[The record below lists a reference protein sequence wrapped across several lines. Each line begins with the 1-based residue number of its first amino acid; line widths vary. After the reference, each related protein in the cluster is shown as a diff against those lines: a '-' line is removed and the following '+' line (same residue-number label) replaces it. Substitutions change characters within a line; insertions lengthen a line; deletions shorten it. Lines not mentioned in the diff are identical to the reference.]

1 MTVATPAE
9 QHRLAITGMSC
20 AGCVAAVETA
30 LRGVPGVAE
39 AQVSFADRTAM
50 VTGGV
55 PAATLI
61 HAVRDAGYDAAE
73 LRDAAAETERDAAEQ
88 AHYRRLIRNTVV
100 AGVLAAPLMIA
111 EMAGWLPALATPAG
125 QTFWIATGLLTLAA
139 MVYSGGHF
147 FTGAW
152 RQFRHHNANMDTL
165 IALGTGS
172 AWFYSML
179 VALFPASV
187 PSLARHAYFEAA
199 VTIIA
204 LINLGSA
211 LESRARGKASAAI
224 QRLLGL
230 QPKTARIIEGDQERD
245 VPIETLGLGALIRV
259 RPGEKIPVDGEI
271 TDGQSTVDEAMLTGE
286 PLPTTKRA
294 GDPVTGGTLNQTGTF
309 VFRATRVGETTVL
322 AHIIASVRQA
332 QASKPPI
339 ARLADRVAAV
349 FVPSVLIVAV
359 LTTLAW
365 FNFGPEP
372 RLSYMLVASLTV
384 LIIACPCALG
394 LATPIS
400 IMVGVG
406 KAAEYGILI
415 RDGAALQ
422 RAGQLTTIVLDKTG
436 TITIGR
442 PTVTTVVAAPG
453 FDETEVFRLAAGLE
467 AGSEHPLA
475 RAILDAARERGLP
488 IPPVER
494 FEAIAGQG
502 ATGQVEGWALLVGNR
517 RLLEERGI
525 DAAPLRDEA
534 ERLAAQGQTPVFVAV
549 DGRLAGL
556 VTVADPLKPDS
567 AAAIARLQDLGLRL
581 ALLTGDHAA
590 TARAIAAQVGIE
602 MVFAEVPPTAK
613 ADVIAELQAGGAVV
627 GMVGDGINDAP
638 ALARADVGLAMGT
651 GTDIAIE
658 SAGITLVRGSLHGI
672 ADAIAISRATLSN
685 IRQNLVG
692 AFLYNTLGIPLA
704 AGALYP
710 ATGLL
715 LNPMLAGAAMALSSF
730 TVVSNANRLRGFRPP
745 HLRPISLQERGE
757 PAVTPASR

>member
-1 MTVATPAE
+1 MTVATPVE
-9 QHRLAITGMSC
+9 PHRLAITGMSC
-20 AGCVAAVETA
+20 AGCVAAVEIA

-39 AQVSFADRTAM
+39 AQVNLAERTAQI
-50 VTGGV
+50 TGRV
-55 PAATLI
+55 PVADLI
-61 HAVRDAGYDAAE
+61 RAVRAAGYDAAE
-73 LRDAAAETERDAAEQ
+73 LRDEIAKTERDAAEQ
-88 AHYRRLIRNTVV
+88 THYRRLIRNTVV
-100 AGVLAAPLMIA
+100 AGALAAPLMIA
-111 EMAGWLPALATPAG
+111 EMAGWLPALTTPTG
-125 QTFWIATGLLTLAA
+125 RLFWILTGLLTLAA

-147 FTGAW
+147 FAGAW

-224 QRLLGL
+224 SRLLGL
-230 QPKTARIIEGDQERD
+230 QPRTARLVEGDQERD
-245 VPIETLGLGALIRV
+245 VPIETLGIGALIRV

-271 TDGQSTVDEAMLTGE
+271 TEGQSIVDEAMLTGE
-286 PLPTTKRA
+286 PLPVSKRA
-294 GDPVTGGTLNQTGTF
+294 GDPVTGGALNQTGSF
-309 VFRATRVGETTVL
+309 VFRATRVGADTVL

-332 QASKPPI
+332 QSSKPPI
-339 ARLADRVAAV
+339 ARLADQVAAV
-349 FVPSVLIVAV
+349 FVPAVLIVAV
-359 LTTLAW
+359 LTALAW

-372 RLSYMLVASLTV
+372 RLSYMLVTTLTV

-406 KAAEYGILI
+406 KAAEHGILI

-422 RAGQLTTIVLDKTG
+422 RAGQLTAIVLDKTG
-436 TITIGR
+436 TVTIGR
-442 PTVTTVVAAPG
+442 PTVAAVVVAPG
-453 FDETEVFRLAAGLE
+453 FDESEVFRLAAGLE

-475 RAILDAARERGLP
+475 RTILDAARERGLA
-488 IPPVER
+488 IPSTQR

-502 ATGQVEGWALLVGNR
+502 AVGQVENRALWVGNR
-517 RLLEERGI
+517 RLLEEHGI
-525 DAAPLRDEA
+525 EAAPLRADA
-534 ERLAAQGQTPVFVAV
+534 ERWAAQGQTLVWVAV
-549 DGRLAGL
+549 DGRVAG
-556 VTVADPLKPDS
+556 VIAVADPLKPDS
-567 AAAIARLQDLGLRL
+567 AAAIARLRDLGLRL
-581 ALLTGDHAA
+581 VLLTGDHAA
-590 TARAIAAQVGIE
+590 TARAIATQVGIE
-602 MVFAEVPPTAK
+602 TVFAEVPPTAK
-613 ADVIAELQAGGAVV
+613 AAVIAELQAGCAVV

-672 ADAIAISRATLSN
+672 ADAIAISRATLGN
-685 IRQNLVG
+685 IRQNLFG

-704 AGALYP
+704 AGVLYP
-710 ATGLL
+710 ATGIL

-745 HLRPISLQERGE
+745 HPRPLSHERGGSKATRKFE
-757 PAVTPASR
+757 

>member
-1 MTVATPAE
+1 ME
-9 QHRLAITGMSC
+9 QTTTAAPSFHHRLAITGMSC

-30 LRGVPGVAE
+30 LRSAPGVAE
-39 AQVSFADRTAM
+39 AQVNFADRTAQI
-50 VTGGV
+50 TANV
-55 PAATLI
+55 PAETLI
-61 HAVRDAGYDAAE
+61 QAVRAAGYDAAE
-73 LRDAAAETERDAAEQ
+73 LRDEASAEAEREAAEQ
-88 AHYRRLIRNTVV
+88 AHYRRLLRNTVV
-100 AGVLAAPLMIA
+100 AGALAAPLMAA
-111 EMAGWLPALATPAG
+111 EMAGWLPALATPNG
-125 QTFWIATGLLTLAA
+125 QMFWIAAGLLTLAA

-172 AWFYSML
+172 AWVYSML
-179 VALFPASV
+179 VALFPSSV
-187 PSLARHAYFEAA
+187 PSLAQHAYFEAA

-204 LINLGSA
+204 LVNLGSA
-211 LESRARGKASAAI
+211 LESRARGKTSAAI
-224 QRLLGL
+224 RRLLGL
-230 QPKTARIIEGDQERD
+230 QPKTARLVEGDQERD
-245 VPIETLGLGALIRV
+245 VPITTLGVGALIRV
-259 RPGEKIPVDGEI
+259 RPGEKIPVDGAI
-271 TDGQSTVDEAMLTGE
+271 VAGQSTVDEAMLTGE
-286 PLPTTKRA
+286 PLPVVKQA
-294 GDPVTGGTLNQTGTF
+294 SDPVTGGTVNQTGSF
-309 VFRATRVGETTVL
+309 VFRATRVGADTVL

-332 QASKPPI
+332 QNSKPPI
-339 ARLADRVAAV
+339 GRLADRVAAI

-359 LTTLAW
+359 LTALAW

-372 RLSYMLVASLTV
+372 RAGFMLVTTLTV

-422 RAGQLTTIVLDKTG
+422 RTGQLTTIVLDKTG
-436 TITIGR
+436 TVTTGR
-442 PTVTTVVAAPG
+442 PTVTAVLAAPG
-453 FDETEVFRLAAGLE
+453 FDEAEVFRLAAGLE

-475 RAILDAARERGLP
+475 RAILDAAHERGLA
-488 IPPVER
+488 IPAVER
-494 FEAIAGQG
+494 FAAIAGHG
-502 ATGQVEGWALLVGNR
+502 ASGVVEGRALLAGNR
-517 RLLEERGI
+517 RLLEEQGI
-525 DAAPLRDEA
+525 DAAPLHADA

-549 DGRLAGL
+549 DGQPAGILAI
-556 VTVADPLKPDS
+556 ADPLKPDS
-567 AAAIARLQDLGLRL
+567 IAAIARLRELGLQV

-590 TARAIAAQVGIE
+590 TARAIAEQVGIE
-602 MVFAEVPPTAK
+602 TVFAEVLPTAK
-613 ADVIAELQAGGAVV
+613 AEVIAGLQAEGAVV

-658 SAGITLVRGSLHGI
+658 SAGITLARGSLHGI
-672 ADAIAISRATLSN
+672 ADAIAISRATLGN

-715 LNPMLAGAAMALSSF
+715 LDPMLAGAAMALSSF
-730 TVVSNANRLRGFRPP
+730 TVVSNANRLRGFRP
-745 HLRPISLQERGE
+745 QEKS
-757 PAVTPASR
+757 P

>member
-1 MTVATPAE
+1 MTVATPVE
-9 QHRLAITGMSC
+9 PHRLAITGMSC
-20 AGCVAAVETA
+20 AGCVAAVEIA

-39 AQVSFADRTAM
+39 AQVNLAERTAQI
-50 VTGGV
+50 TGRV
-55 PAATLI
+55 PAADLI
-61 HAVRDAGYDAAE
+61 RAVRAAGYDATE

-100 AGVLAAPLMIA
+100 AGALAAPLMIA
-111 EMAGWLPALATPAG
+111 EMAGWLPALTTPAG
-125 QTFWIATGLLTLAA
+125 RLFWILTGLLTLAA

-147 FTGAW
+147 FAGAW

-224 QRLLGL
+224 SRLLGL
-230 QPKTARIIEGDQERD
+230 QPRTARLVEGDQERD
-245 VPIETLGLGALIRV
+245 VPIETLGIGALIRV

-271 TDGQSTVDEAMLTGE
+271 TDGQSIVDEAMLTGE
-286 PLPTTKRA
+286 PLPVSKRA
-294 GDPVTGGTLNQTGTF
+294 GDPVTGGALNQTGSF
-309 VFRATRVGETTVL
+309 VFRATRVGADTVL

-332 QASKPPI
+332 QSSQPPI
-339 ARLADRVAAV
+339 ARLADQVAAV
-349 FVPSVLIVAV
+349 FVPAVLIVAV
-359 LTTLAW
+359 LTALAW

-372 RLSYMLVASLTV
+372 RLSYMLVTTLTV

-406 KAAEYGILI
+406 KAAEHGILI

-422 RAGQLTTIVLDKTG
+422 RAGQLTAIVLDKTG
-436 TITIGR
+436 TVTIGR
-442 PTVTTVVAAPG
+442 PTVTAVVVAPG
-453 FDETEVFRLAAGLE
+453 FDESEVFRLAAGLE

-475 RAILDAARERGLP
+475 RAILDAARERGLV
-488 IPPVER
+488 IPSTQR

-502 ATGQVEGWALLVGNR
+502 AVGQVENRALRVGNR
-517 RLLEERGI
+517 RLLEEHGI
-525 DAAPLRDEA
+525 EAAPLHADA
-534 ERLAAQGQTPVFVAV
+534 ERWAAQGQTLVWVAV
-549 DGRLAGL
+549 DGRVAG
-556 VTVADPLKPDS
+556 VIAVADPLKPDS
-567 AAAIARLQDLGLRL
+567 AAAIARLRDLGLRL
-581 ALLTGDHAA
+581 VLLTGDHAA

-602 MVFAEVPPTAK
+602 TVFAEVPPTAK
-613 ADVIAELQAGGAVV
+613 AAVIAELQAGGAVV

-672 ADAIAISRATLSN
+672 ADAIAISRATLGN
-685 IRQNLVG
+685 IRQNLFG

-704 AGALYP
+704 AGVLYP
-710 ATGLL
+710 ATGIL

-730 TVVSNANRLRGFRPP
+730 TVVSNANRLRGFRPLHP
-745 HLRPISLQERGE
+745 HPSLTRGE
-757 PAVTPASR
+757 GSKATRKAE

>member
-1 MTVATPAE
+1 MTTALSSRR
-9 QHRLAITGMSC
+9 QLAITGMSC
-20 AGCVAAVETA
+20 AGCVAAVEAA
-30 LRGVPGVAE
+30 LCSAPGVAE
-39 AQVSFADRTAM
+39 ARVNFADRTAQ
-50 VTGGV
+50 VTGNV
-55 PAATLI
+55 SAATLI
-61 HAVRDAGYDAAE
+61 HAVRAAGYDAAE
-73 LRDAAAETERDAAEQ
+73 LRDEASAEAEREVAEQ
-88 AHYRRLIRNTVV
+88 AHYRRLIRNAVV
-100 AGVLAAPLMIA
+100 AGALATPLMVG

-125 QTFWIATGLLTLAA
+125 QTFWIAAGLLTLVA

-165 IALGTGS
+165 IALGTGA

-187 PSLARHAYFEAA
+187 PSLAQHAYFEAA

-204 LINLGSA
+204 LVNLGSA
-211 LESRARGKASAAI
+211 LESRARGKTSAAI
-224 QRLLGL
+224 RRLLGL

-245 VPIETLGLGALIRV
+245 VPIATLGVGALIRV
-259 RPGEKIPVDGEI
+259 RPGEKVPVDGELI
-271 TDGQSTVDEAMLTGE
+271 AGQSTVDEAMLTGE
-286 PLPTTKRA
+286 PLPVSKRV
-294 GDPVTGGTLNQTGTF
+294 GDPVTGGTVNQGGSF
-309 VFRATRVGETTVL
+309 VFRATRVGADTVL

-332 QASKPPI
+332 QNSKPPI
-339 ARLADRVAAV
+339 GRLADRVAAI

-359 LTTLAW
+359 LTALAW

-372 RLSYMLVASLTV
+372 RAGFMLVTTLTV

-422 RAGQLTTIVLDKTG
+422 RAGQLTVIVLDKTG
-436 TITIGR
+436 TVTTGQ
-442 PTVTTVVAAPG
+442 PTVTAVVTAPG
-453 FDETEVFRLAAGLE
+453 FEESEVFRLAAGLE

-475 RAILDAARERGLP
+475 QAILNAARARGLA
-488 IPPVER
+488 IPAVEQ
-494 FEAIAGQG
+494 FAAIAGQG
-502 ATGQVEGWALLVGNR
+502 ASGAVDGRALLAGNR

-525 DAAPLRDEA
+525 DAALLHAEA

-549 DGRLAGL
+549 EGRLAGL
-556 VTVADPLKPDS
+556 VTVADPLKSDS
-567 AAAIARLQDLGLRL
+567 AAAIARLRGLGLRL
-581 ALLTGDHAA
+581 VLLTGDHAA
-590 TARAIAAQVGIE
+590 TARAIAAQVGIDT
-602 MVFAEVPPTAK
+602 VFAEVLPTAK
-613 ADVIAELQAGGAVV
+613 ADVIAGLQAGGAVV

-658 SAGITLVRGSLHGI
+658 SAGVTLARGSLHGI
-672 ADAIAISRATLSN
+672 ADAIAISRATLGN
-685 IRQNLVG
+685 IRQNLLG

-710 ATGLL
+710 MTGLL
-715 LNPMLAGAAMALSSF
+715 LDPMLAGAAMALSSF
-730 TVVSNANRLRGFRPP
+730 TVVSNANRLRGFRP
-745 HLRPISLQERGE
+745 QEKL
-757 PAVTPASR
+757 T

>member
-1 MTVATPAE
+1 MTTALSSRR
-9 QHRLAITGMSC
+9 QLAITGMSC
-20 AGCVAAVETA
+20 AGCVAAVEAA
-30 LRGVPGVAE
+30 LRSAPGVAE
-39 AQVSFADRTAM
+39 ARVNFADRTAQ
-50 VTGGV
+50 VTGNV
-55 PAATLI
+55 SAATLI
-61 HAVRDAGYDAAE
+61 HAVRAAGYDAAE
-73 LRDAAAETERDAAEQ
+73 LRDEASAEAEREVAEQ
-88 AHYRRLIRNTVV
+88 AHYRRLIRNAVV
-100 AGVLAAPLMIA
+100 AGALAAPLMVG

-125 QTFWIATGLLTLAA
+125 QTFWIAAGLLTLVA

-165 IALGTGS
+165 IALGTGA

-187 PSLARHAYFEAA
+187 PSLAQHAYFEAA

-204 LINLGSA
+204 LVNLGSA
-211 LESRARGKASAAI
+211 LESRARGKISAAI
-224 QRLLGL
+224 RRLLGL

-245 VPIETLGLGALIRV
+245 VPITTLGVGALIRV
-259 RPGEKIPVDGEI
+259 RPGEKVPVDGELI
-271 TDGQSTVDEAMLTGE
+271 AGQSTVDEAMLTGE
-286 PLPTTKRA
+286 PLPVSKRV
-294 GDPVTGGTLNQTGTF
+294 GDPVTGGTVNQGGSF
-309 VFRATRVGETTVL
+309 VFRATRVGADTVL

-332 QASKPPI
+332 QNSKPPI
-339 ARLADRVAAV
+339 GRLADRVAAI

-359 LTTLAW
+359 LTALAW

-372 RLSYMLVASLTV
+372 RAGFMLVTTLTV

-422 RAGQLTTIVLDKTG
+422 RAGQLTVIVLDKTG
-436 TITIGR
+436 TVTTGQ
-442 PTVTTVVAAPG
+442 PTVTAVVTAPG
-453 FDETEVFRLAAGLE
+453 FEESEVFRLAAGLE

-475 RAILDAARERGLP
+475 QAILNAARARGLA
-488 IPPVER
+488 IPAVEQ
-494 FEAIAGQG
+494 FAAIAGQG
-502 ATGQVEGWALLVGNR
+502 ASGAVDGRALLAGNR

-525 DAAPLRDEA
+525 DAALLHAEA

-549 DGRLAGL
+549 EGRLAGL
-556 VTVADPLKPDS
+556 VTVADPLKSDS
-567 AAAIARLQDLGLRL
+567 AAAIARLRGLGLRL
-581 ALLTGDHAA
+581 VLLTGDHAA
-590 TARAIAAQVGIE
+590 TARAIAAQVGIDT
-602 MVFAEVPPTAK
+602 VFAEVLPTAK
-613 ADVIAELQAGGAVV
+613 ADVIAGLQAGGAVV

-658 SAGITLVRGSLHGI
+658 SAGVTLARGSLHGI
-672 ADAIAISRATLSN
+672 ADAIAISRATLGN
-685 IRQNLVG
+685 IRQNLLG

-710 ATGLL
+710 MTGLL
-715 LNPMLAGAAMALSSF
+715 LDPMLAGAAMALSSF
-730 TVVSNANRLRGFRPP
+730 TVVSNANRLRGFRP
-745 HLRPISLQERGE
+745 QEKL
-757 PAVTPASR
+757 T